1 MYLFFDCE
9 TGGLDPHYSLLT
21 LAAVATDKEFQP
33 LFGGN
38 DDDTLYLEI
47 RHPTYIVT
55 PEAMTINKIDLVTHS
70 ARGLKLEDAQQKFE
84 KWLGQVHARSKVWR
98 LTPAGHNVPFDLKF
112 VWEQLMFP
120 DTWHKHCGY
129 HTFDTV
135 TLAGFFNSVGLI
147 KSKCN
152 LTALC
157 EYFEIP
163 LSNAHNAMAD
173 TKATIEL
180 AKQFAA
186 LVRATS
192 PEPSSPSLSGL

>member
-1 MYLFFDCE
+1 
-9 TGGLDPHYSLLT
+9 LLT
-21 LAAVATDKEFQP
+21 LAAVATDKDFQP
-33 LFGGN
+33 IFGGN

-70 ARGLKLEDAQQKFE
+70 ARGIKLEDAQQKFE
-84 KWLGQVHARSKVWR
+84 NWLARVHARSKVWK

-112 VWEQLMFP
+112 VWDQLMYP
-120 DTWHKHCGY
+120 DSWHKHCGY
-129 HTFDTV
+129 HTLDTV

-163 LSNAHNAMAD
+163 LENAHNAMVD
-173 TKATIEL
+173 TRATIEL

-186 LVRATS
+186 LVRANA
-192 PEPSSPSLSGL
+192 PVSS